1 MKLERLLLAAC
12 VAALAACEAR
22 NPVPAL
28 EAEPPAVDDSIEE
41 TALDEI
47 EGLEPINLR
56 GMELFD
62 GDATISVVDM
72 GPQDDLTGLSPPK
85 FALHCDP
92 SAKTLEAVAPAR
104 QLGVYAKPGPASLVV
119 SGQAFDGEAAVTED
133 DGAEVSLTLPLSPEL
148 LEAVA
153 TTVTARVVIGD
164 GFAESN
170 VDSNGAFPGFA
181 GQCSL
186 KSGIPLPPR

>member
-1 MKLERLLLAAC
+1 MKLNALLFAASLAAL
-12 VAALAACEAR
+12 VACEAR

-28 EAEPPAVDDSIEE
+28 EADAPVADDTIEE
-41 TALDEI
+41 TALQEI
-47 EGLEPINLR
+47 EGLEPMNLR
-56 GMELFD
+56 GMDLFD

-92 SAKTLEAVAPAR
+92 SAKTLEAVAPSR
-104 QLGVYAKPGPASLVV
+104 QLGIYAMPGPASLVV
-119 SGQAFDGEAAVTED
+119 SGQAFEGEAAVTED
-133 DGAEVSLTLPLSPEL
+133 EGAEVSLTLPLSPEL

-153 TTVTARVVIGD
+153 TTQTARVVIGE

-170 VDSNGAFPGFA
+170 IDTNGVFPGFA